1 MGKINIVKYASIYGD
16 KDFNELPFNEVDS
29 LILSQLSYLNYKG
42 FVGEYGHNDPAVTL
56 KSITQSVRYDDI
68 FKGYFYEDDNRELI
82 KNMVNSKRFG
92 DLKLNCYT
100 SVYNEE
106 KDAQFSAV
114 TYIMGDKSVY
124 IAFRGTDTTIL
135 GWKEDIKLAYKRPTR
150 AQELAVSYMNDVA
163 ESFSGPFMTGGHS
176 KGGNLAV
183 YAAMKCAPI
192 VRERITAIYNNDG
205 PGFRPEVV
213 NCDAM
218 DEIRGR
224 IHKFIPKESVVGI
237 IMNDGEPYDVIDSWG
252 VGTLQHNTYT
262 WKIEGTSLYRVSG
275 MSDTKIMHDAA
286 LNEWINTL
294 SESEIDTLVDVL
306 YDILTASNAKS
317 LFDLMDNPKSSVEA
331 AYNAYKSMNENDK
344 EIMGIILSRLKD
356 IGKHMAKEEIEE
368 NAREGAA
375 KIVEGVTE
383 AMNAAENFWNQL
395 IHNDEDKG

>member
-16 KDFNELPFNEVDS
+16 KDFKELPFNEVDS

-42 FVGEYGHNDPAVTL
+42 LVGEYGHNDPAVTL
-56 KSITQSVRYDDI
+56 KSISKSPQYDDI

-92 DLKLNCYT
+92 DLKLNCYAA
-100 SVYNEE
+100 VYNEE

-163 ESFSGPFMTGGHS
+163 ESFAGPFITGGHS

-192 VRERITAIYNNDG
+192 IRERITAIYNNDG
-205 PGFRPEVV
+205 PGFRPEIV
-213 NCDAM
+213 NSEAM
-218 DEIRGR
+218 NEIRGR
-224 IHKFIPKESVVGI
+224 IHKYIPKESIVGI

-262 WKIEGTSLYRVSG
+262 WKIEEASLVRVSG
-275 MSDTKIMHDAA
+275 MREAKITQDAA
-286 LNEWINTL
+286 INEWINTL
-294 SESEIDTLVDVL
+294 SEKEIDVLVDVL
-306 YDILTASNAKS
+306 YEVLTAADAKS
-317 LFDLMDNPKSSVEA
+317 LFDLVESPKTTMESA
-331 AYNAYKSMNENDK
+331 FNAYKDMDKTSK
-344 EIMGIILSRLKD
+344 EIMADILIRLKE
-356 IGKHMAKEEIEE
+356 ISKNMAVEELEE
-368 NAREGAA
+368 DFKEGAN
-375 KIVEGVTE
+375 KLMEGV
-383 AMNAAENFWNQL
+383 ADAKNAAETFLYQ
-395 IHNDEDKG
+395 IMHHHPIS